1 MRNRL
6 SIILLMFLF
15 ALTLSA
21 QGKAKYVF
29 YFIGD
34 GMGVNQVNA
43 AETYLGALQGR
54 IGIQPL
60 CFPSFP
66 YSAFVNTQSATN
78 GVTDSAA
85 GGTALA
91 CGQKTKNGTLGML
104 KDLTTSVSSIADWAR
119 NSGAAVGITTSVAI
133 DHATPAAFY
142 AHVKERHEQYTI
154 GKQLVESAN
163 DFYAGSDF
171 TIPTDPEYPNGP
183 TLYEEANAKGFTI
196 FRGYADYQKRAANAK
211 KMILLQSEEASK
223 ADRYSIPYAL
233 DRKDG
238 DLTLTDITRAGIDFL
253 MKKQGEKNGFFM
265 MIEGGKIDWACHAN
279 DLAFIPE
286 LIDMDNAVKV
296 AYDFY
301 KQHPDETLIIVTAD
315 HETGGI
321 VLSRGLYEINLAAV
335 GNQRITIEKLGK
347 ELHKMHD
354 VKGDKLLWD
363 DVKTFLAENFG
374 FWDKISLTD
383 EQTQRL
389 ESSFKKIM
397 DGTSKDQRT
406 LYQNDDELAVTVRS
420 IMSECAQVGWHVT
433 SHSNGYVPCFAI
445 GVGAEQIHGRI
456 DNTEIP
462 KIVAKAAGWKS
473 LR

>member
-196 FRGYADYQKRAANAK
+196 SRGYADYQKRAANAK

-286 LIDMDNAVKV
+286 LMDMDNAVKV

-406 LYQNDDELAVTVRS
+406 LYQNDDELAVTVRN

-445 GVGAEQIHGRI
+445 GAGAEQIHGRI

-462 KIVAKAAGWKS
+462 KIVAKAAGWKAE
-473 LR
+473 

>member
-196 FRGYADYQKRAANAK
+196 SRGYADYQKRAANAK

-363 DVKTFLAENFG
+363 DVKTFLAENFS

-389 ESSFKKIM
+389 VSSFKKIM

-462 KIVAKAAGWKS
+462 KIVAKAAGWKAE
-473 LR
+473 

>member
-1 MRNRL
+1 MKNRL
-6 SIILLMFLF
+6 SIIAFMFLF

-196 FRGYADYQKRAANAK
+196 SRGYADYQKRAANAK

-462 KIVAKAAGWKS
+462 KIVAKAAGWKAE
-473 LR
+473 

>member
-6 SIILLMFLF
+6 SIILLMFLL

-54 IGIQPL
+54 IGIEPL

-119 NSGAAVGITTSVAI
+119 QSGAAVGITTSVAI

-171 TIPTDPEYPNGP
+171 TIPTDPEYPNGN
-183 TLYEEANAKGFTI
+183 TLYEEANSKGFTI
-196 FRGYADYQKRAANAK
+196 ARGYADYQNKAANAK

-238 DLTLTDITRAGIDFL
+238 DLTLTDITRAGIDFM

-406 LYQNDDELAVTVRS
+406 LYQNDDELAVTVRN

>member
-196 FRGYADYQKRAANAK
+196 SRGYADYQKRAANAK

-406 LYQNDDELAVTVRS
+406 LYQNDDELAVTVRN

-445 GVGAEQIHGRI
+445 GAGAEQIHGRI

>member
-1 MRNRL
+1 MKNRL
-6 SIILLMFLF
+6 SIIAFMFLF

-54 IGIQPL
+54 IGIEPL

-196 FRGYADYQKRAANAK
+196 SRGYADYQKRAANAK

-363 DVKTFLAENFG
+363 DVKTFLAENFS

-389 ESSFKKIM
+389 VSSFKKIM

-406 LYQNDDELAVTVRS
+406 LYQNDDELAVTVRN

>member
-34 GMGVNQVNA
+34 GMGVNQVNV

-196 FRGYADYQKRAANAK
+196 SRGYADYQKRAANAK

-406 LYQNDDELAVTVRS
+406 LYQNDDELAVTVRN

-462 KIVAKAAGWKS
+462 KIVAKAAGWKAE
-473 LR
+473 